1 MGFFQVSAAASRRER
16 IRSRLPREHPR
27 HLDLVA
33 TAIAGLDAPSSLSID
48 ELAGSLTVTARL
60 RNQLDAYLT
69 ELAGAAD
76 TAKASQVLRAGTTG
90 TLVAAATGC
99 TPAAG
104 SAVVAAARALRHH
117 PHVEAAYRSG
127 SISSTHVTVITRA
140 GATLPGFAAL
150 ESAVVAC
157 ASATDPVEVRR
168 VLEVITDQIAP
179 GKPDLDAAAQ
189 RARRGLYLSA
199 RPSGM
204 WRISGLLDDTTGSK
218 LADLIASFTAPAD
231 TLDNTTPAQRRA
243 DALDTLADAA
253 AANTRPL
260 GVSAVSVLVDVDR
273 LPDGATLEDGTLLT
287 RAQYDLLACAAVVSI
302 ILGTR
307 RSGTFVPLAL
317 GRSRRRA
324 SAAQWAALTARDR
337 GCIGCGRP
345 PRFCHAHHIIGW
357 AAGGLTDLDNLC
369 LLCPRCHADLHHGRY
384 SITMTAGLPTI
395 TPTKPPGRRR

>member
-1 MGFFQVSAAASRRER
+1 MGFFQVSAAASRRAR
-16 IRSRLPREHPR
+16 IRSRLPREHPQE
-27 HLDLVA
+27 LDLVA
-33 TAIAGLDAPSSLSID
+33 AAIAGLTDPTSLSVN
-48 ELAGSLTVTARL
+48 ELAGSMAVTAVL

-69 ELAGAAD
+69 GLAGAAD

-90 TLVAAATGC
+90 TLVASATGC

-104 SAVVAAARALRHH
+104 SAMVAAARALRHH
-117 PHVEAAYRSG
+117 PHVETAYRAG

-150 ESAVVAC
+150 EPAVVAC
-157 ASATDPVEVRR
+157 AAATDPVEVRR
-168 VLEVITDQIAP
+168 VLEVIADQIAP
-179 GKPDLDAAAQ
+179 GKPELDAAAQ
-189 RARRGLYLSA
+189 HARRGLYLSA

-218 LADLIASFTAPAD
+218 LADLLASFTAPSD
-231 TLDNTTPAQRRA
+231 TLDDTTPAQRRA
-243 DALDTLADAA
+243 DALDTLVDAA

-260 GVSAVSVLVDVDR
+260 GVSAVSVLVDVDK
-273 LPDGATLEDGTLLT
+273 LPDGAVLDDGTVLT
-287 RAQYDLLACAAVVSI
+287 STQYDLLACAAVVSI

-317 GRSRRRA
+317 GRTRRRA

-337 GCIGCGRP
+337 GCLGCGRA

-384 SITMTAGLPTI
+384 TISMTGGLPTI